1 MAEGA
6 QALLESIGFS
16 GRRLTDTLGNEK
28 ILNTLLEVLKEVGS
42 DFCKVMSLVMT
53 HSAPPLSLL
62 STFILLFVFVFYDNN
77 TDY

>member
-28 ILNTLLEVLKEVGS
+28 ILHTLLEVLKEVRS
-42 DFCKVMSLVMT
+42 SPFALC
-53 HSAPPLSLL
+53 PLSREL
-62 STFILLFVFVFYDNN
+62 SLC
-77 TDY
+77 